1 MVTALGAAVGVVGV
15 SGAGTA
21 AAQPVPHTLK
31 YICHVPMINKD
42 LPFRVKVDADIPESV
57 PVGEPSRKFAIGART
72 TVAANF
78 TTMLHAFSVQAVE
91 GTVAAKIR
99 VAAPQDNRRVPVP
112 LNITKTR
119 IPPSGSF
126 EVGAKGTAPSLTF
139 RRPGPARI
147 TAGDL
152 TVHVIAKRANGEVLE
167 GPTVRCTPDTG
178 QDKTVGSFE
187 ITKKGT
193 RAGTGAGTGAGTD
206 AGTTT
211 GSATSGASDAHT
223 KGMTAAGAQPEGASA
238 ARRSAQ
244 ASDATHGTG
253 KGAVAA
259 ADQATRSLM
268 VPVAGTLLAGAL
280 AFALGSRVKR
290 RRRGAGDA

>member
-21 AAQPVPHTLK
+21 AAQPVPHPLK
-31 YICHVPMINKD
+31 YTCHVPLINKD
-42 LPFRVKVDADIPESV
+42 LPFRMKVDTDIPESV

-78 TTMLHAFSVQAVE
+78 TRMLHAFDVQTVE
-91 GTVAAKIR
+91 GTVTAKIR

-112 LNITKTR
+112 LNINKTR
-119 IPPSGSF
+119 IPASGSF
-126 EVGAKGTAPSLTF
+126 DVTAEGTAPPLTF

-152 TVHVIAKRANGEVLE
+152 AVHVIAKKANGEVL
-167 GPTVRCTPDTG
+167 GAPPVPCTLDTG

-193 RAGTGAGTGAGTD
+193 RAGTGAGTGAGTES
-206 AGTTT
+206 GTTT
-211 GSATSGASDAHT
+211 GSTASGTSDARAN
-223 KGMTAAGAQPEGASA
+223 GPAAAGAQPEGTSA

-244 ASDATHGTG
+244 ASDEAGGTG

-259 ADQATRSLM
+259 ADQATRGLM
-268 VPVAGTLLAGAL
+268 APVVGTLLAGAL
-280 AFALGSRVKR
+280 AFVLGSWVKQ